1 MVAGNANGA
10 GLGDS
15 ECVSFECLHSLSASV
30 SPLSPGSCSHVP
42 GDSVGGGG
50 DSPAKPPHRDKEND
64 REFCFGDLFG
74 RNIGIV

>member
-10 GLGDS
+10 GLVCRD
-15 ECVSFECLHSLSASV
+15 CVSFECLQSQSASI

-50 DSPAKPPHRDKEND
+50 DSPAKPPHRDRGNS
-64 REFCFGDLFG
+64 REFVW
-74 RNIGIV
+74 GISGLKMGMF